1 MSLETYEFK
10 TPPLVHQKEEFFRS
24 TTDKARAIF
33 WDPGLGKSYLIINQ
47 MSYLYQQGLIDT
59 AIIVAP
65 NGVHLNWCLEEIPK
79 HMPDSVRAKCKML
92 TYVSQKAGSKK
103 AGVERDK
110 FIKHQGLSILF
121 VAYEACITDKFK
133 AFKKQVYEKRKS
145 VFLCLDESHR
155 IKGRTAHVRK
165 TLTAT
170 GDRSAYRR
178 ILTGTPLETPPDLYG
193 QVRFLERTFWESKG
207 FPTSVEFDAHFCE
220 YEEKSF
226 VQRAKGGG
234 IVRDKDGMP
243 KRNLVQLIKGY
254 KNIDIL
260 KEYLKEIGVRL
271 TLEQAGIHLPPVTY
285 SKRYYEMFPEQ
296 RRMYDDLKTKFRT
309 EFEDG
314 VVVDAQAAIT
324 RLLRL
329 QQIIC
334 GYVGVEQDEPVR
346 MIDPKKNPR
355 LDLCLETVED
365 LPHQVLIWCRFVNDV
380 SQVVDALGKE
390 ARRYDGQA
398 DEDDRLYAKQAFQA
412 GDLKYLVLTDAGA
425 EGLTLVGAKTSL
437 FYSNSFTMIKRIQKE
452 ARNVRI
458 GQTEHTSCIDLV
470 CEGTVDNDIVDALRK
485 KRDLASQLTGDELKS
500 WI

>member
-1 MSLETYEFK
+1 MSLKDFQFK
-10 TPPLVHQKEEFFRS
+10 TKPFKHQEDIFYDS
-24 TTDKARAIF
+24 TEHPFAAYF
-33 WDPGLGKSYLIINQ
+33 LDPGCGKTYIIINQ
-47 MSYLYQQGLIDT
+47 IAYLYQQGKIDT
-59 AIIVAP
+59 ALIVAP
-65 NGVHLNWCLEEIPK
+65 NGVQLNWCLEEIPK
-79 HMPDSVRAKCKML
+79 HMPDAVIKATKNLIYIPQKAK
-92 TYVSQKAGSKK
+92 SQKA
-103 AGVERDK
+103 AAERER
-110 FIKHQGLSILF
+110 FIKHQGLSIMF
-121 VAYEACITDKFK
+121 VAYESTITGGFK
-133 AFKKQVYEKRKS
+133 AFKKQVFNKRKS
-145 VFLCLDESHR
+145 VFVCLDESHR
-155 IKGRTAHVRK
+155 IKGRKAHVKK
-165 TLTAT
+165 TLVAT
-170 GDRSAYRR
+170 GARASYRR
-178 ILTGTPLETPPDLYG
+178 ILTGTPVEVPPDIYA
-193 QVRFLERTFWESKG
+193 QIRFLDQTFWERKG
-207 FPTSVEFDAHFCE
+207 FPTSVEFDAFFCE

-234 IVRDKDGMP
+234 IVREKNGTP
-243 KRNLVQLIKGY
+243 KRNLVQLVKGY
-254 KNIDIL
+254 KNIDVL
-260 KEYLKEIGVRL
+260 REYLKEISVRL
-271 TLEQAGIHLPPVTY
+271 TLEEAGIHLPPVTY

-296 RRMYDDLKTKFRT
+296 RRMYDELKTKFRA

-314 VVVDAQAAIT
+314 MVIDGQAAIT

-334 GYVGVEQDEPVR
+334 GYVGTGPGEPIR
-346 MIDPKKNPR
+346 MIDPNKNPR

-365 LPHQVLIWCRFVNDV
+365 LPHQVLIWCRFTEDVNQLV
-380 SQVVDALGKE
+380 KALGKE

-470 CEGTVDNDIVDALRK
+470 CESTVDNDIVDALRK